1 LCKTG
6 TESVR
11 KALDTL
17 GYKTYHHMLTRD
29 AGHHGLW
36 EKVYKT
42 RGMCRESV
50 QAALDAM
57 DGDGYNASIDL
68 PVNLLYREQLAR
80 HPDAKVIL
88 SVRDSADEWAEIYMS
103 TVGALF
109 AHMARPPFTFFVPW
123 MQDWLSFLSKRTGIV
138 HSASDMTP
146 VAASLPKAYTEWAAE
161 VRSTVPPKQL
171 LEYHPRQGWPPL
183 CDFLGVPPT
192 ECPTAPY
199 P

>member
-1 LCKTG
+1 MVGLAGCKNGLLWGLFLLACGLFVRDVSGIESGAAPPASKVIGAGLCKTG

-88 SVRDSADEWAEIYMS
+88 R
-103 TVGALF
+103 
-109 AHMARPPFTFFVPW
+109 
-123 MQDWLSFLSKRTGIV
+123 
-138 HSASDMTP
+138 
-146 VAASLPKAYTEWAAE
+146 
-161 VRSTVPPKQL
+161 
-171 LEYHPRQGWPPL
+171 
-183 CDFLGVPPT
+183 
-192 ECPTAPY
+192 
-199 P
+199 